1 MYNIERDTRR
11 DAQGPPMA
19 TTQTLNKE
27 ICRGGVI
34 STLEIEC
41 ALTEPYQKKISH
53 FLFWIWSGR
62 RSRPICWRL
71 ILQKLC
77 PTRTTPIRVHFTCS
91 EGFPSVGDTGCTGQV
106 KLNDRLTYPT
116 FQELQTEM
124 ASQEDKEPKDWGF
137 SKELK

>member
-1 MYNIERDTRR
+1 MYKEIQQEMPRTYQWPRLRQTTRR
-11 DAQGPPMA
+11 FTG
-19 TTQTLNKE
+19 
-27 ICRGGVI
+27 GGVI
-34 STLEIEC
+34 STVEIEC
-41 ALTEPYQKKISH
+41 ALTKSYQKNNSP

-91 EGFPSVGDTGCTGQV
+91 EGFPSVGDTGCMGQV

-116 FQELQTEM
+116 SQELQTEM
-124 ASQEDKEPKDWGF
+124 ASQEAKESEDWRF
-137 SKELK
+137 SKELT